1 MKTLEDMFREEHG
14 NYSTIDVEAV
24 MDSQSPVEKIFKEN
38 QPTLKPVPQSAYEKG
53 LELAGIKLED
63 AAKFL
68 EGLGSVNIG
77 GIDFTLR
84 DLLPIDEGVSSALKT
99 AGSGM
104 SLTSGKGMT
113 TNLEPGFNKDL
124 LNAGA
129 EIALATVAAKPIEK
143 SLKAIGKAI
152 VKNKAKV
159 ATGAAALSASEAS
172 RVKYDSEGKRVK

>member
-1 MKTLEDMFREEHG
+1 MRTLEDMFKEEHG
-14 NYSTIDVEAV
+14 NYSTIDVDALME
-24 MDSQSPVEKIFKEN
+24 SQSPVEKVFKEN

-53 LELAGIKLED
+53 LELAGIDLEK

-68 EGLGSVNIG
+68 EGLGSVNVG

-84 DLLPIDEGVSSALKT
+84 DLLPVDEGVSSALKT

-113 TNLEPGFNKDL
+113 TNLEPGFSKDL
-124 LNAGA
+124 LKAGS

-152 VKNKAKV
+152 VKNKGKA
-159 ATGAAALSASEAS
+159 ATGAATLTGASATKEKA
-172 RVKYDSEGKRVK
+172 KE